1 MSGSNTAISRR
12 RLLQGAGA
20 MWLLSVSQVSLAAVS
35 QVVAVRVWPAS
46 SYTRVT
52 VESNRQLKYKQFAL
66 SNPER
71 VVVDIED
78 VNLNSVLKGM
88 AAQIRADDPF
98 IKSARVWPASSYTR
112 VTVESNRQLKYKQF
126 ALSNPERV
134 VVDIEDVNLNSVLKG
149 MAAQIRADDPFI
161 KSARVGQFDPQTV
174 RMVFELKQNV
184 KPQLFALAPVAG
196 FKERLVMDL
205 YPANAQDMQDPLLA
219 LLEDYNKGDLEK
231 QVPPAQSGPQPGKA
245 GRDRP
250 IVIMLDPGHGGE
262 DSGAVGKYKTREKD
276 VVLQIARRLRSLIE
290 KEGNMKVYMTRNEDI
305 FIPLQVR
312 VAKAQK
318 QRADLFV
325 SIHADAFT
333 SRQPS
338 GSSVFALST
347 KGATSTA
354 AKYLAQTQNASDL
367 IGGVSKSGDRY
378 VDHTMFDMVQSLTI
392 ADSLK
397 FGKAVLN
404 KLGKINKLHKNQVEQ
419 AGFAVLKAP
428 DIPSIL
434 VETAFISNV
443 EEERKLKTATF
454 QQEVAESI
462 LAGIKAYFADGA
474 TLARRG

>member
-1 MSGSNTAISRR
+1 MSGANSAISRR

-20 MWLLSVSQVSLAAVS
+20 MWLLSVSQVGLAAVS
-35 QVVAVRVWPAS
+35 QVVAVRIWPAS

-52 VESNRQLKYKQFAL
+52 VESNRLLKYKQFAL
-66 SNPER
+66 SNPDR

-78 VNLNSVLKGM
+78 VNLNSVLKGIG
-88 AAQIRADDPF
+88 AQIRSDDP
-98 IKSARVWPASSYTR
+98 Y
-112 VTVESNRQLKYKQF
+112 
-126 ALSNPERV
+126 
-134 VVDIEDVNLNSVLKG
+134 
-149 MAAQIRADDPFI
+149 I
-161 KSARVGQFDPQTV
+161 KSARVGQFDPKTV

-219 LLEDYNKGDLEK
+219 LLEDYNKGDLDK
-231 QVPPAQSGPQPGKA
+231 QVPPSQSGPQPGKA

-262 DSGAVGKYKTREKD
+262 DPGAIGKYKTREKD
-276 VVLQIARRLRSLIE
+276 VVLQIARRLRALIE

-305 FIPLQVR
+305 FIPLKVR

-397 FGKAVLN
+397 FGKAVL
-404 KLGKINKLHKNQVEQ
+404 KQLGKINDLHKNKVEQ

-434 VETAFISNV
+434 VETAFISNI

-454 QQEVAESI
+454 QQQVAESI
-462 LAGIKAYFADGA
+462 LGGIKAYFADGA
-474 TLARRG
+474 TLARRS

>member
-1 MSGSNTAISRR
+1 
-12 RLLQGAGA
+12 
-20 MWLLSVSQVSLAAVS
+20 
-35 QVVAVRVWPAS
+35 
-46 SYTRVT
+46 
-52 VESNRQLKYKQFAL
+52 
-66 SNPER
+66 
-71 VVVDIED
+71 
-78 VNLNSVLKGM
+78 
-88 AAQIRADDPF
+88 
-98 IKSARVWPASSYTR
+98 
-112 VTVESNRQLKYKQF
+112 
-126 ALSNPERV
+126 
-134 VVDIEDVNLNSVLKG
+134 
-149 MAAQIRADDPFI
+149 
-161 KSARVGQFDPQTV
+161 
-174 RMVFELKQNV
+174 
-184 KPQLFALAPVAG
+184 
-196 FKERLVMDL
+196 
-205 YPANAQDMQDPLLA
+205 
-219 LLEDYNKGDLEK
+219 
-231 QVPPAQSGPQPGKA
+231 
-245 GRDRP
+245 
-250 IVIMLDPGHGGE
+250 
-262 DSGAVGKYKTREKD
+262 
-276 VVLQIARRLRSLIE
+276 
-290 KEGNMKVYMTRNEDI
+290 MKVYMTRNEDI

-378 VDHTMFDMVQSLTI
+378 VDHTMFDMVQS
-392 ADSLK
+392 